1 MKQFLFILFLIL
13 QSSAWG
19 QLDLAPDTV
28 YFTERTGGD
37 IDTFDIAN
45 SLLPTTFDGG
55 VMRSGRNGFDV
66 NRLFQEYTGYRLH
79 QRTGIDP
86 LRYSSLPHLG
96 FSYSFGSQGTQF
108 LHLSYTQAFKPNFL
122 LNLTYDRKTGA
133 GFLRNSN
140 FTGDNVRLRLQRMG
154 QRYSTS
160 FKGSFQSYE
169 VFHPGG
175 IDEDPLVN
183 ADSVIRNFGLE
194 FVGVNRDGVSATKMA
209 SAIWNNYLNF
219 TNDSLNHFGLM
230 TRHEYGIN
238 YRYYEEG
245 DGNSKLPDYTL
256 NNYDTTKTKDSWNNP
271 SIENGAGVYFLN
283 RTTNF
288 YIDGTIN
295 YKYWNSWDIRDLRD
309 TSEIGLK
316 SNLSFEWRGIQLEN
330 VLDFN
335 LIGGFNGWSE
345 TARAKYERK
354 KFSVSG
360 GIQLQSI
367 PADALQ
373 RFYYANN
380 YEYKLNTINRQVWT
394 RINGQVS
401 YIVKDSLLKVG
412 ANVRHFSIPS
422 AYTFDGSQWQLTD
435 SLGSAS
441 SLGLNAH
448 LSLGAFN
455 LVPEVILSTD
465 RHGYIPAFQVYSRL
479 YFKGRLFEAKKLE
492 ATIGVDASYHSGF
505 QLRSYIPSID
515 AFYWGNSSAGSN
527 PGMTNLHFFAT
538 MGISQFRF
546 FVRFENI
553 GYFWNDRTIREA
565 VGYPIAGT
573 RFRVGLTW
581 DFFN

>member
-1 MKQFLFILFLIL
+1 MF
-13 QSSAWG
+13 G

-45 SLLPTTFDGG
+45 AYFPTTFDGG
-55 VMRSGRNGFDV
+55 VMRSGKDGFGVD
-66 NRLFQEYTGYRLH
+66 RLFREYTGYRLH
-79 QRTGIDP
+79 QLTSIDP

-108 LHLSYTQAFKPNFL
+108 LHLAYTQAFKPNFV

-140 FTGDNVRLRLQRMG
+140 FTGDNVRLRLQRTG
-154 QRYSTS
+154 QRYSMS

-175 IDEDPLVN
+175 IDDDPTVN
-183 ADSVIRNFGLE
+183 SDSVISNFGLE
-194 FVGVNRDGVSATKMA
+194 FVAVNREAVSSTKMA
-209 SAIWNNYLNF
+209 TALWNNYLNF
-219 TNDSLNHFGLM
+219 TNDSLNHIGLM

-238 YRYYEEG
+238 YRFYEEVSG
-245 DGNSKLPDYTL
+245 DTNLPGYVFY
-256 NNYDTTKTKDSWNNP
+256 NYDSTRTIDSWNNP

-288 YIDGTIN
+288 YVDGTIN
-295 YKYWNSWDIRDLRD
+295 HKYWNSWDIQKLRD
-309 TSEIGLK
+309 TTEIGLK
-316 SNLSFEWRGIQLEN
+316 SNLSFEWRGIQLQNKLE
-330 VLDFN
+330 FN

-345 TARAKYERK
+345 TVQAIYVRK
-354 KFSVSG
+354 KFNISG
-360 GIQLQSI
+360 GVKLESV

-380 YEYKLNTINRQVWT
+380 YDYQLNTVNRQVWT
-394 RINGQVS
+394 RINGKVQ
-401 YIVKDSLLKVG
+401 YTVKDSLLKVG
-412 ANVRHFSIPS
+412 AVARHFSIPS
-422 AYTFDGSQWQLTD
+422 AYTFYGSEWQLTD

-448 LSLGAFN
+448 LSLGPFN
-455 LVPEVILSTD
+455 FVPEVILTAD
-465 RHGYIPAFQVYSRL
+465 RHGYIPAFQGYSRI

-505 QLRSYIPSID
+505 KLRSYIPSID
-515 AFYWGNSSAGSN
+515 AFYWGNTAAGTN
-527 PGMTNLHFFAT
+527 PGMTNLHFFAS
-538 MGISQFRF
+538 MGVSQFRF
-546 FVRFENI
+546 YVRFENI

-573 RFRVGLTW
+573 RLRVGLTW